1 MLNLDV
7 RFQFRRLAASLKAD
21 ADVAGG
27 IGHSA
32 TVGTLRE
39 LVVAR
44 FLKPHLPRTIGIRS
58 GVIIDSTGQRS
69 RQQDIVLVAEE
80 FPVISVGHESTALIV
95 AESVLATIE
104 IKTHLDGGEL
114 NSTLESIAITKKLF
128 RSGDLHYSK
137 RGAEM
142 TYKMMPILNYVFAF
156 DGAHLQTLSQHLVD
170 FGALHKDGGMSPEA
184 ICVLAKGVLLREQLV
199 PTPRADAENPGQ
211 TRIALPP
218 FFRRLN
224 IEGIPL
230 KEDGLLKF
238 YSRLRDD
245 VFPLRVVNYDLDP
258 YYDGPDWE

>member
-1 MLNLDV
+1 MNLDV

-58 GVIIDSTGQRS
+58 GVIIDSTGKRS
-69 RQQDIVLVAEE
+69 KQQDIVLVADE

-104 IKTHLDGGEL
+104 IKTHLDGSEL
-114 NSTLESIAITKKLF
+114 ISTLESIALTKSLF
-128 RSGDLHYSK
+128 RSGELHYAK

-142 TYKMMPILNYVFAF
+142 TYRMVPILSYVFAF
-156 DGAHLQTLSQHLVD
+156 DGAHLQTLGQHMVD
-170 FGALHKDGGMSPEA
+170 FCSSRSDGGLSPEVV
-184 ICVLAKGVLLREQLV
+184 CVLSKGVVDREQLV
-199 PTPRADAENPGQ
+199 PTPRADPQRPGH
-211 TRIALPP
+211 TRMSLPP
-218 FFRRLN
+218 VNRPLRVDVV
-224 IEGIPL
+224 PL
-230 KEDGLLKF
+230 KEDALLKF

-245 VFPLRVVNYDLDP
+245 VFPLSVVHYDLDP
-258 YYDGPDWE
+258 YYDGPDFE